1 MRLLHPIT
9 QYPSHA
15 PISAPSDLS
24 WYSSSSFF
32 RLLPPLP
39 PLPSFHYLVLFHCCS
54 RSFSFRSLLP
64 ILPLLLFFSSYFL
77 PSVHSATSHLLL
89 LLLFVSLP
97 LPSPSLTSFI
107 SHPSVPSPSS
117 FPPPLTIIL
126 LFSYSPLFPSSHLL
140 IFLLLSSFPT
150 LLLSSSSFPPL
161 SNYG

>member
-32 RLLPPLP
+32 RLLTPLP

-64 ILPLLLFFSSYFL
+64 ILPLLLFSSSFLPFILQLHTSSSSSCLSVFLFLVRPSLPSSLILLYSFPILLPSSSYHN
-77 PSVHSATSHLLL
+77 PA
-89 LLLFVSLP
+89 LLLFSSIPLLP
-97 LPSPSLTSFI
+97 LAHLPSLKF
-107 SHPSVPSPSS
+107 VPH
-117 FPPPLTIIL
+117 PPPFL
-126 LFSYSPLFPSSHLL
+126 
-140 IFLLLSSFPT
+140 FLLPSAQ
-150 LLLSSSSFPPL
+150 
-161 SNYG
+161 